1 MLKADSE
8 SIMIDDGLMMVQ
20 DRCFTPVN
28 WRVPSTMTYDAIFRG
43 NFGSFA
49 SLRLIRACYPPWA
62 LLVLSI
68 WFWRV
73 FSE

>member
-28 WRVPSTMTYDAIFRG
+28 WRVPSTMT
-43 NFGSFA
+43 
-49 SLRLIRACYPPWA
+49 
-62 LLVLSI
+62 
-68 WFWRV
+68 
-73 FSE
+73 